1 MGRPL
6 SRRMFGPIN
15 TDNAPDLNTPP
26 SKDGEDQHGNDL
38 TGNVQE
44 YRQGFNIPV
53 NGARI
58 IGGAPDEGGD
68 GSPTPFILAQRAA
81 RRFIVRTGDGDG
93 TCKLVDG
100 ESALNEGEMFLKGYL
115 DGAGD
120 GVAIRKISGR
130 KAYDF
135 DSNAYT
141 WYVGVKAGEDST
153 VGNTII
159 LNAV

>member
-15 TDNAPDLNTPP
+15 ADNAPDVNTPP

-44 YRQGFNIPV
+44 YRQGFNMPV
-53 NGARI
+53 DAARI
-58 IGGAPDEGGD
+58 VGGTADEAGD
-68 GSPTPFILAQRAA
+68 ATPYIVAQRAA
-81 RRFIVRTGDGDG
+81 RRFIVNTTDGIG
-93 TCKLVDG
+93 TCKLVNG
-100 ESALNEGEMFLKGYL
+100 ESALNEGEMVLKGYV
-115 DGAGD
+115 DGEGD

-153 VGNTII
+153 LGNTII

>member
-15 TDNAPDLNTPP
+15 DATTRPDVNTAPSL
-26 SKDGEDQHGNDL
+26 DGEDQHGNTL

-44 YRQGFNIPV
+44 YRQGFNMPV
-53 NGARI
+53 DAARI
-58 IGGAPDEGGD
+58 VGGNADSAGD
-68 GSPTPFILAQRAA
+68 ATPFILAQRAA
-81 RRFIVRTGDGDG
+81 RRFIVRTSDGDG

-100 ESALNEGEMFLKGYL
+100 ESALNEGEMVLKGYV

-141 WYVGVKAGEDST
+141 WYVGAKAGEDST
-153 VGNTII
+153 IGNTII
-159 LNAV
+159 LTAV

>member
-15 TDNAPDLNTPP
+15 SSEAPDVNTPP

-38 TGNVQE
+38 TGNTQE
-44 YRQGFNIPV
+44 YRQGYNMPV
-53 NGARI
+53 DAARI
-58 IGGAPDEGGD
+58 VGGNTDSADAD
-68 GSPTPFILAQRAA
+68 GKPYIIAQRAA
-81 RRFIVRTGDGDG
+81 RRFIVSTADGNG

-100 ESALNEGEMFLKGYL
+100 ESSLEGGEMILKGYVN
-115 DGAGD
+115 DAGD

-135 DSNAYT
+135 DSNAYV
-141 WYVGVKAGEDST
+141 WYVAADGSSLE
-153 VGNTII
+153 NRII
-159 LNAV
+159 LNSL

>member
-6 SRRMFGPIN
+6 SRRMFGPIADSAGRPDVN
-15 TDNAPDLNTPP
+15 TAP

-38 TGNVQE
+38 TGNVRE
-44 YRQGFNIPV
+44 DRQGYNIPV
-53 NGARI
+53 DAARI
-58 IGGAPDEGGD
+58 VGGTTDSAGD
-68 GSPTPFILAQRAA
+68 STPFILAQRAA

-100 ESALNEGEMFLKGYL
+100 ESALEEGEMVLKGFV
-115 DGAGD
+115 DDAGD

-130 KAYDF
+130 KVYDF

-141 WYVGVKAGEDST
+141 WYVAGDGSSLQNRIVLT
-153 VGNTII
+153 
-159 LNAV
+159 AV

>member
-6 SRRMFGPIN
+6 SRRMFGPIADSAGRPDVN
-15 TDNAPDLNTPP
+15 TAP

-44 YRQGFNIPV
+44 YRQGYNMPV
-53 NGARI
+53 EAARVV
-58 IGGAPDEGGD
+58 GGAADEGGD
-68 GSPTPFILAQRAA
+68 GTSTTPFILAQRAA
-81 RRFIVRTGDGDG
+81 RRFIVSTSEGDG

-100 ESALNEGEMFLKGYL
+100 ESALEEGEMVLKGFV
-115 DGAGD
+115 DDAGA

-135 DSNAYT
+135 NSNAYK
-141 WYVGVKAGEDST
+141 WYVAGDGSSEA
-153 VGNTII
+153 NRII
-159 LNAV
+159 LTAL

>member
-15 TDNAPDLNTPP
+15 NDPAPDVNTPP
-26 SKDGEDQHGNDL
+26 SKNGEDQHGNDL
-38 TGNVQE
+38 TGNTQE
-44 YRQGFNIPV
+44 YRQGFNMPV
-53 NGARI
+53 DAARI
-58 IGGAPDEGGD
+58 VGGD
-68 GSPTPFILAQRAA
+68 ADSAGADGKPYIVAQRAA
-81 RRFIVRTGDGDG
+81 RRFIVDTADGIG
-93 TCKLVDG
+93 TCKLVNG
-100 ESALNEGEMFLKGYL
+100 ESALDEGEMVLKGYV

-141 WYVGVKAGEDST
+141 WYVGAQTGEDST
-153 VGNTII
+153 LDNAII
-159 LNAV
+159 LTAL

>member
-6 SRRMFGPIN
+6 SRRMFGPIDDTETTRPDVN
-15 TDNAPDLNTPP
+15 TAPSL
-26 SKDGEDQHGNDL
+26 DGEDQHGNTL
-38 TGNVQE
+38 TGNTQE

-53 NGARI
+53 DSARVV
-58 IGGAPDEGGD
+58 GGAVDSAGD
-68 GSPTPFILAQRAA
+68 ATPFILAQRAS

-100 ESALNEGEMFLKGYL
+100 ESALDEGEMVLKGYV

-141 WYVGVKAGEDST
+141 WYVGAQSGEDSSLD
-153 VGNTII
+153 NAII
-159 LNAV
+159 LTAL

>member
-15 TDNAPDLNTPP
+15 DTTTRPDVNTAPSL
-26 SKDGEDQHGNDL
+26 DGKDQHGNDL
-38 TGNVQE
+38 TGNAQE
-44 YRQGFNIPV
+44 YRQGFNMPV
-53 NGARI
+53 DSARI
-58 IGGAPDEGGD
+58 VGESVDSAGD
-68 GSPTPFILAQRAA
+68 ATPFILAQRAA
-81 RRFIVRTGDGDG
+81 RRFIVRTDAGDG

-100 ESALNEGEMFLKGYL
+100 ESVLDEGEMVLKGYV

-141 WYVGVKAGEDST
+141 WYVGAQTGEDST
-153 VGNTII
+153 LDNAII
-159 LNAV
+159 LTAV